1 MRISLVVAAARNGVI
16 GRNGTLP
23 WTLPGD
29 LKRFRELTM
38 GKPILMGRRTW
49 ESLPRKPLPGR
60 DNLVVSRSVPAG
72 ERGGARWFDGI
83 GAALDW
89 CRVQGAAEASVIGGA
104 ELFRE
109 TLPLA
114 DVLHLTRVEQEVDGD
129 TYMPPLGPEW
139 VEAESGPLRTEN
151 GLDYRYVDL
160 VRRRTSAIKKSR

>member
-72 ERGGARWFDGI
+72 ERDGARWFGGI

-89 CRVQGAAEASVIGGA
+89 CRAQGAAEACVIGGA

-114 DVLHLTRVEQEVDGD
+114 DVVHLTRVEQEVDGD
-129 TYMPPLGPEW
+129 TLMPPLGPEW
-139 VEAESGPLRTEN
+139 VEAESGPLLTEN
-151 GLDYRYVDL
+151 GLDYRFIDFMKEGDL
-160 VRRRTSAIKKSR
+160 

>member
-23 WTLPGD
+23 WSLPGD
-29 LKRFRELTM
+29 LTRFKELTL

-49 ESLPRKPLPGR
+49 DSLPRKPLPGR

-72 ERGGARWFDGI
+72 ERDGVRWFGGI

-89 CRVQGAAEASVIGGA
+89 CRAQGAAEACVIGGA
-104 ELFRE
+104 DLFRE

-114 DVLHLTRVEQEVDGD
+114 DAIHLTRVEQEVEGD
-129 TYMPPLGPEW
+129 TVMPPLGAEW
-139 VEAESGPLRTEN
+139 VEAERGPLLTEN
-151 GLDYRYVDL
+151 GLPYRYVDL
-160 VRRRTSAIKKSR
+160 VRRPAGAGM

>member
-23 WTLPGD
+23 WSLPGD

-72 ERGGARWFDGI
+72 ERDGARWFAGI
-83 GAALDW
+83 GPALSW
-89 CRVQGAAEASVIGGA
+89 CRDRGVPEVCVIGGA

-109 TLPLA
+109 TLPIA
-114 DVLHLTRVEQEVDGD
+114 DIVHMTRVEQDVAGD
-129 TYMPPLGPEW
+129 THMPPLGPEW
-139 VEAESGPLRTEN
+139 TETQSGPLLTEN
-151 GLDYRYVDL
+151 GLPYRYVDC
-160 VRRRTSAIKKSR
+160 VRSPNPAT

>member
-23 WTLPGD
+23 WSLPGD
-29 LKRFRELTM
+29 LKRFKELTL

-49 ESLPRKPLPGR
+49 DSLPRKPLPGR
-60 DNLVVSRSVPAG
+60 DNLVVSRSVPTG
-72 ERGGARWFDGI
+72 ERDGACWFEGI

-89 CRVQGAAEASVIGGA
+89 CRAQDAAEACVIGGA

-114 DVLHLTRVEQEVDGD
+114 DIVHLTRVEREVEGD
-129 TYMPPLGPEW
+129 TFMPPLGPGW
-139 VEAESGPLRTEN
+139 VEAESGPLLTEN
-151 GLDYRYVDL
+151 GLDYRYLDL
-160 VRRRTSAIKKSR
+160 VRRPVGAGV

>member
-72 ERGGARWFDGI
+72 ERDGARWFGGI

-89 CRVQGAAEASVIGGA
+89 CRAQGAAEACVIGGA

-114 DVLHLTRVEQEVDGD
+114 DVVHLTRVEQEVDGD
-129 TYMPPLGPEW
+129 TLMPPLGPEW
-139 VEAESGPLRTEN
+139 AEAESGPLRTEN
-151 GLDYRYVDL
+151 GLDYRYLDL
-160 VRRRTSAIKKSR
+160 VRRPVSAGA